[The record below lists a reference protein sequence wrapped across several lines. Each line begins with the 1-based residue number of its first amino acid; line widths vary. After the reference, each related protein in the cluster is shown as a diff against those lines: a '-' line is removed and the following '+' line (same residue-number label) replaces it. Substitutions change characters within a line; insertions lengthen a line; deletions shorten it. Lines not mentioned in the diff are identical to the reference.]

1 MSWLTRDPH
10 EERFLG
16 ELASQPD
23 RVVGLSAPILIDR
36 RLVLAIQARWTDT
49 EDGRLFDELFRD
61 GGALGSPKTRA
72 QVAFAIGLLDEPALK
87 DLLTVL
93 KIRNAF
99 AHLLEADSFAEQRI
113 AALAGNLALPGL
125 YPATGPGLG
134 APASDGVVSE
144 DLRQRLLHASAMGAA
159 ASPRAR
165 FLRTTEILT
174 TMLWLAF
181 NRPARE
187 A

>member
-16 ELASQPD
+16 ALASQPD

-49 EDGRLFDELFRD
+49 EDGKLFDELFRD

-72 QVAFAIGLLDEPALK
+72 QVAFAIGLIDEPALK

-99 AHLLEADSFAEQRI
+99 AHLLEADSFEEQRI
-113 AALAGNLALPGL
+113 AALAGNLALPDL
-125 YPATGPGLG
+125 YPAAGPGLG
-134 APASDGVVSE
+134 APPAEGASPE
-144 DLRQRLLHASAMGAA
+144 DLRQRLLRASAMVVIAG
-159 ASPRAR
+159 PRAR

-181 NRPARE
+181 NRPAQE
-187 A
+187 T

>member
-10 EERFLG
+10 EERFLA

-49 EDGRLFDELFRD
+49 DDGKLFEELFRD

-72 QVAFAIGLLDEPALK
+72 QVAFAIGLVDEPALK

-113 AALAGNLALPGL
+113 AALSANLALPDL
-125 YPATGPGLG
+125 YPAAGPGLG
-134 APASDGVVSE
+134 APTAEGAASE
-144 DLRQRLLHASAMGAA
+144 DLRQRLLHASDIVAT

-181 NRPARE
+181 NRPKRE